1 MKIGLSQRIL
11 YHRGRAYD
19 AIEHG
24 WYSYLKGHTL
34 TYIPNTLEQDF
45 VELADSLDAFII
57 TGGDDSAIR
66 RTVELRLATAVMQRN
81 RPVIGVCHGAFLLTD
96 LLGGQVVDVQGHH
109 SVEHSVEYFGEV
121 QIVNSYHD
129 LAIRQLHRTG
139 TALCLDNEHNVE
151 AWIDGKLA
159 GVVWHPERMANPWL
173 PDEIEDLLFKE
184 KK

>member
-1 MKIGLSQRIL
+1 MSQRIL
-11 YHRGRAYD
+11 YHRGTAYD
-19 AIEHG
+19 ATEHG

-45 VELADSLDAFII
+45 VELADGLDAFII
-57 TGGDDSAIR
+57 TGGDDSTLR
-66 RTVELRLATAVMQRN
+66 RTVELRLATQVMQRD

-96 LLGGQVVDVQGHH
+96 LLGGQVMDVQNHYGI
-109 SVEHSVEYFGEV
+109 EHSVEYFGEV

-129 LAIRQLHRTG
+129 LAIRQLHKTG
-139 TALCLDNEHNVE
+139 TALCQDNVE